1 MVMSHKTIVNGTAYE
16 VVSGKCLV
24 GGASY
29 GINNGKAL
37 VGGTCYNVTFG
48 SNELILFENGIVQ
61 NCEFTADLSGLVIS
75 SNQTTGADV
84 AYIDSKTNLLNVGID
99 VINYNGATI
108 TNLSARHPSLAQTVR
123 TFIASAGQSLPA
135 CERTSVFDIPLNA
148 SAHYAHIM
156 TRKGVYK
163 TVIDPFA
170 LDSSENGKMK
180 AFLLHLY
187 QNVMNEI
194 KNAQAKDQA
203 ARNSN

>member
-1 MVMSHKTIVNGTAYE
+1 MAKTPYQRYNVCEPYLMARI
-16 VVSGKCLV
+16 
-24 GGASY
+24 
-29 GINNGKAL
+29 KAL
-37 VGGTCYNVTFG
+37 RMPP
-48 SNELILFENGIVQ
+48 
-61 NCEFTADLSGLVIS
+61 AVIGVKLKDDKQVYS
-75 SNQTTGADV
+75 AV
-84 AYIDSKTNLLNVGID
+84 IDIPMGPNLLGTVVCLANGSVNIYF
-99 VINYNGATI
+99 NNGATI

>member
-1 MVMSHKTIVNGTAYE
+1 MAKKPFERYNVCEPYLMARIKALRMPPAVIGVKLTDDKQVYSAVIDIPMGPNLLGTMVCLANGAVNMYFNN
-16 VVSGKCLV
+16 
-24 GGASY
+24 GAS
-29 GINNGKAL
+29 
-37 VGGTCYNVTFG
+37 
-48 SNELILFENGIVQ
+48 
-61 NCEFTADLSGLVIS
+61 
-75 SNQTTGADV
+75 
-84 AYIDSKTNLLNVGID
+84 
-99 VINYNGATI
+99 I

-135 CERTSVFDIPLNA
+135 CERTSVFDLPLNS

-163 TVIDPFA
+163 TVIDPFH
-170 LDSSENGKMK
+170 LEGSDENKMK

-203 ARNSN
+203 ARNSK